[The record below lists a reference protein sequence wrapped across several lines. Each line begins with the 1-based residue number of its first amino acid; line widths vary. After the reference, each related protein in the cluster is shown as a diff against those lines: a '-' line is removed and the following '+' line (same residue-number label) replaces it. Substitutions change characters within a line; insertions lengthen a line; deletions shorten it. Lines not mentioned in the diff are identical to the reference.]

1 MAATDGSLIDLL
13 LHGEDRFEAIF
24 GAQGVEMVTGHA
36 VGTQNVAAAFRLPC
50 GRRQFLEG
58 RDFLGLAPCGAG
70 LGRWGFHA
78 LSPEVIGNRRNRP
91 SLGAAQRWDARRRMS
106 MASGRSSRAFCTS
119 SPWSERLPW
128 SGRTFCSLVT
138 SSGGKAERV
147 RASISM
153 LLAAMASA

>member
-1 MAATDGSLIDLL
+1 MAATDDSLSDLL
-13 LHGEDRFEAIF
+13 LHGGRFEAIF
-24 GAQGVEMVTGHA
+24 GAQGVEMVTGNA
-36 VGTQNVAAAFRLPC
+36 VGTKNVAAALQPPR
-50 GRRQFLEG
+50 GRRQDREG
-58 RDFLGLAPCGAG
+58 RDFLGLTPYGVG
-70 LGRWGFHA
+70 LARWGFHP
-78 LSPEVIGNRRNRP
+78 LSPKVFGNRRSRP
-91 SLGAAQRWDARRRMS
+91 PCGAAQRCDARRRMS

-153 LLAAMASA
+153 LSAAMPSA